1 MSKKLILNLLSS
13 SAIFSSLMSTLAIIN
28 PAHAS
33 VNLTQRLIHTDDG
46 RTCITNPH
54 GLKDFVCIRDS
65 ERDPKAPPAPK
76 SMVVSSQPSNVN
88 IAELNFTDEESD
100 AAIRIFKC
108 DCPYCINSLRQLRG
122 SGNLVY

>member
-1 MSKKLILNLLSS
+1 MNKKLILNLFASS
-13 SAIFSSLMSTLAIIN
+13 SIFTSLISTLGVIN
-28 PAHAS
+28 PAHAN
-33 VNLTQRLIHTDDG
+33 VNLTQRLIHTNDG

-54 GLKDFVCIRDS
+54 GLKDFVCIRDT

-76 SMVVSSQPSNVN
+76 SMVVSSQPSNNTV
-88 IAELNFTDEESD
+88 AELDFTEEESE

>member
-1 MSKKLILNLLSS
+1 MNKKLVLNLFASSSIFTSLISTLGILN
-13 SAIFSSLMSTLAIIN
+13 
-28 PAHAS
+28 PAYAG
-33 VNLTQRLIHTDDG
+33 VNLNQRLMHTNDG

-65 ERDPKAPPAPK
+65 ERDPKAQRTPQ
-76 SMVVSSQPSNVN
+76 STIVSSQPSDTTV
-88 IAELNFTDEESD
+88 AELDFTEEESE

-122 SGNLVY
+122 TGNLVY

>member
-1 MSKKLILNLLSS
+1 MNKKLVLNLFASS
-13 SAIFSSLMSTLAIIN
+13 SIFTSLISTLGIIN
-28 PAHAS
+28 PAHAG
-33 VNLTQRLIHTDDG
+33 VNLNQRLMHTNDG

-65 ERDPKAPPAPK
+65 ERDPKAQRTPQ
-76 SMVVSSQPSNVN
+76 STIVSSQPSDTTV
-88 IAELNFTDEESD
+88 AELDFTEEESE

-122 SGNLVY
+122 TGNLVY

>member
-1 MSKKLILNLLSS
+1 MNKKLILNLFASS
-13 SAIFSSLMSTLAIIN
+13 SIFTSLMSTLTIIN

-33 VNLTQRLIHTDDG
+33 VDLTQKLIHTDDG

-65 ERDPKAPPAPK
+65 ERDAKATPVPK
-76 SMVVSSQPSNVN
+76 SMVVSSKPSDHTVT
-88 IAELNFTDEESD
+88 ELDFTEEESET
-100 AAIRIFKC
+100 AIRIFKC

-122 SGNLVY
+122 TGHLVY

>member
-1 MSKKLILNLLSS
+1 MNKKLILNLLASS
-13 SAIFSSLMSTLAIIN
+13 SIFTSLMSTLGIIN

-33 VNLTQRLIHTDDG
+33 VNLTQRLIHTNDG

-65 ERDPKAPPAPK
+65 ERDPKAVPVPK
-76 SMVVSSQPSNVN
+76 STLVSSKPSDNT
-88 IAELNFTDEESD
+88 IAELNFTDEESE

-122 SGNLVY
+122 MGNLVY

>member
-1 MSKKLILNLLSS
+1 MNKKLVLNLFASS
-13 SAIFSSLMSTLAIIN
+13 SIFTSLISTLGILN
-28 PAHAS
+28 PAHAG
-33 VNLTQRLIHTDDG
+33 VNLNQRLMHTNDG

-65 ERDPKAPPAPK
+65 ERDPKAQRTPQ
-76 SMVVSSQPSNVN
+76 STIVSSQPSDTTV
-88 IAELNFTDEESD
+88 AELDFTEEESE

-122 SGNLVY
+122 TGNLVY

>member
-1 MSKKLILNLLSS
+1 MNKKLILNLFASS
-13 SAIFSSLMSTLAIIN
+13 SIFTSLISTLGIIH

-33 VNLTQRLIHTDDG
+33 VNLTQKLIHTSDG

-65 ERDPKAPPAPK
+65 ERDPKAAPAPT
-76 SMVVSSQPSNVN
+76 SMVISAQPSDSRVK
-88 IAELNFTDEESD
+88 ELNFTDEESE

-108 DCPYCINSLRQLRG
+108 DCPFCINSLRQLRG